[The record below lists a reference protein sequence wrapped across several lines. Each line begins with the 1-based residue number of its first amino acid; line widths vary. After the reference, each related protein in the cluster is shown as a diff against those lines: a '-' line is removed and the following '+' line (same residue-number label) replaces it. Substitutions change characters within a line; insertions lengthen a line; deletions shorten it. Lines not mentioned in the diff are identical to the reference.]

1 MKNLFFDF
9 DGTIANTQEGIV
21 NALEYMVNDLKM
33 EHLGVDTYKKFIGP
47 SLVDSLERFYP
58 DFPKA
63 RYQEAVKSFQSY
75 YNTKGVYQLELYPGM
90 KDMLQELKDAG
101 YNLYISSVKTESMLK
116 ILIPHLCLDNYFEG
130 FYGQSEDGL
139 TRNTKPAILKYG
151 LDDSKSAAED
161 SIMIGDRMTDMQ
173 GGVQNDVHTLGITYG
188 FGNQQELKESG
199 ADLIVDH
206 VTDIPDAVK
215 KFK

>member
-47 SLVDSLERFYP
+47 SLVDSLKRFYP

-116 ILIPHLCLDNYFEG
+116 ILIPHLGLGNYFEG

-188 FGNQQELKESG
+188 FGDQQELKESG

>member
-33 EHLGVDTYKKFIGP
+33 EHLGIDTYKKFIGP

-58 DFPKA
+58 NFPKD

-75 YNTKGVYQLELYPGM
+75 YNTKGVYQLKLYPGM
-90 KDMLQELKDAG
+90 KDMLQQLKDAG

-116 ILIPHLCLDNYFEG
+116 ILIPHLGLDDYFEG
-130 FYGQSEDGL
+130 FYGQSEDGFS
-139 TRNTKPAILKYG
+139 RNTKPAILKYG

-173 GGVQNDVHTLGITYG
+173 GGVQNNVHTLGITYG
-188 FGNQQELKESG
+188 FGDHKELAESG
-199 ADLIVDH
+199 ADLIVEH
-206 VTDIPDAVK
+206 VDDIPNAVK
-215 KFK
+215 EFK